1 MKLLA
6 LHTLRTCTTDLGY
19 ECMSFDRFWVVYS
32 VTTYLWESMRG
43 SWGHPFL
50 VDVVVNHD
58 RSSRRSDALLWAF
71 VAHLARKTCNP
82 YSVGSVKNTQTPT
95 FLRLTGNDSSQP
107 FRMIS
112 LAFKIHRKS
121 TAWNSCISLDFST
134 FGFTPLCDESK

>member
-1 MKLLA
+1 
-6 LHTLRTCTTDLGY
+6 
-19 ECMSFDRFWVVYS
+19 
-32 VTTYLWESMRG
+32 MRG
-43 SWGHPFL
+43 SRGHPFL

-58 RSSRRSDALLWAF
+58 RSSRRSDALLWTF

-134 FGFTPLCDESK
+134 IGFTPLCDESKQYPRPVEPFERLLDESLTNWLIVYQSIDLP